1 MAQKYY
7 YIKYVN
13 KRDNKYFAAMITPAK
28 CERSAL
34 FYINQKYQ
42 ISKDKWELS
51 RCEEIP
57 YKIFS
62 RLEKWQNIHLKKL
75 EEERKK
81 NPPRINKMLNYL
93 LWVSRITGGKYSD
106 YYDDNYW
113 K

>member
-7 YIKYVN
+7 YIKYVS
-13 KRDNKYFAAMITPAK
+13 KKDNKYFAAMITPAK

-34 FYINQKYQ
+34 FWINQKYQ

-51 RCEEIP
+51 RCEEIS

-81 NPPRINKMLNYL
+81 NPPRINKMLSYL
-93 LWVSRITGGKYSD
+93 LWVSRIAGGKYSD